1 MLKKS
6 LLVFTVLGIAGSAA
20 AADITN
26 PFYLAQKGQVGSI
39 TSVSYDR
46 SIVKSNRAGYWSK
59 GYNAVADEQ
68 IQYGLNN
75 SVALIGSIG
84 NTWNHW
90 KARSVIEQ
98 QAGNTPGPAMVST
111 PLQHDD
117 ENINWSAGLAWNVL
131 SGPAKLQLSGKYG
144 QDRLGNLRGEYKYA
158 AGEIKAGYQFQRVLP
173 YVSGGVNIPVAQP
186 KVGNKLTYNAKA
198 GLYQGA
204 CEVWALDTGI
214 RMTYD
219 ENMEARLIDA
229 EAEAS
234 YYLTKNSTIG
244 VFGTYRL
251 DGKAQQKTKLYD
263 KSVGA
268 RLRIFF

>member
-26 PFYLAQKGQVGSI
+26 PFYLAQKGQMGSI

-46 SIVKSNRAGYWSK
+46 SVIKNDRTPYWTK
-59 GYNAVADEQ
+59 GHNAVADEQ
-68 IQYGLNN
+68 IQYGLND

-84 NTWNHW
+84 NTWSHFKDNEDPMDGY
-90 KARSVIEQ
+90 V
-98 QAGNTPGPAMVST
+98 AGYKSK
-111 PLQHDD
+111 LYHDD
-117 ENINWSAGLAWNVL
+117 NNINWSAGVAWNIL

-144 QDRLGNLRGEYKYA
+144 QDRLQNLRGEYKYA
-158 AGEIKAGYQFQRVLP
+158 AGEVKAGYQFQRVLP
-173 YVSGGVNIPVAQP
+173 YVSGGINVPVAQP
-186 KVGNKLTYNAKA
+186 KFGNKLTYNAKA

-219 ENMEARLIDA
+219 ENTEARLIDA

-234 YYLTKNSTIG
+234 YYLTQNSTIG
-244 VFGTYRL
+244 IFGTYRL

-263 KSVGA
+263 KSIGG